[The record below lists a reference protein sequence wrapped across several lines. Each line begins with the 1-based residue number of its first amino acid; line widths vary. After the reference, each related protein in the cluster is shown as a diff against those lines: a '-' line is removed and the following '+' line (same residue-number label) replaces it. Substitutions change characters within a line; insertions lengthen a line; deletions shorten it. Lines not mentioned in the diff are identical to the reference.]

1 MAFNKDIHHRKSI
14 RLRGYDYSQP
24 GAYFITIC
32 THQRQ
37 SLFGDIVDGVM
48 MLNTAGNIA
57 HDEWKNISDIRH
69 DVSLCEFVI
78 MPNHMHGII
87 NVGAHCMRPMNND
100 MNSMNN
106 MHSVSGNQQSGRVQR
121 APTVGDIV
129 RGYKSAVTKRL
140 WESCGN
146 QGHPVWQRNYHE
158 HIIRNEQAYQ
168 NIAEYIRANPQ
179 KWQDD
184 VYCTASVQGGTKP

>member
-57 HDEWKNISDIRH
+57 YSEWKNISGMRH

-87 NVGAHCMRPMNND
+87 NVGAHCMRPMND
-100 MNSMNN
+100 DIRP
-106 MHSVSGNQQSGRVQR
+106 VSDGQKSGRVQR
-121 APTVGDIV
+121 AL
-129 RGYKSAVTKRL
+129 RL
-140 WESCGN
+140 ATSCADTN
-146 QGHPVWQRNYHE
+146 RQLQN
-158 HIIRNEQAYQ
+158 AYG
-168 NIAEYIRANPQ
+168 ICAGITANPSGNVITTNTSFVTIRHIQILSNTSTAIRKNGRMIFIAQ
-179 KWQDD
+179 K
-184 VYCTASVQGGTKP
+184 SFKEERHHE

>member
-57 HDEWKNISDIRH
+57 YSEWKNISGMRH

-87 NVGAHCMRPMNND
+87 NVGAHCMRPMND
-100 MNSMNN
+100 DIRP
-106 MHSVSGNQQSGRVQR
+106 VSDGQKSGRVQR

-129 RGYKSAVTKRL
+129 RGYKSAVTKRVWDL
-140 WESCGN
+140 CGHHG
-146 QGHPVWQRNYHE
+146 QSVWQRNYYE
-158 HIIRNEQAYQ
+158 HIIRNDQAYS
-168 NIAEYIRANPQ
+168 NIVEYIHSNPQ

-184 VYCTASVQGGTKP
+184 IYCTKIVQGGTPP